1 MTHPS
6 SSKFSAGRKLSS
18 KGRRA
23 LAKFGFTKKFDIT
36 RTNIAVERLI
46 EVTENPRHRFLLLA
60 YNRHR
65 YLEMA
70 GRYKEIFAPDMM
82 VEHPVYHFHALG
94 ISTKLDG
101 RGAVMELYRQWAET
115 DQCIFYA
122 EDEQVAVADNFV
134 ASILTGYQQTL
145 GKTLIAYGIDA
156 DDENAMYLYK
166 AREEMIWPYDDCGR
180 LIGEDVWEPDP
191 SEAEI
196 IKLDPAD
203 VLTVEEAARLLTPL
217 IKPLPVYDGMVL
229 GKIPA

>member
-1 MTHPS
+1 M
-6 SSKFSAGRKLSS
+6 A
-18 KGRRA
+18 
-23 LAKFGFTKKFDIT
+23 KFDIT
-36 RTNIAVERLI
+36 KTNIAVERLI

-70 GRYKEIFAPDMM
+70 GRYKEIFAQDMM

-101 RGAVMELYRQWAET
+101 RQAVMELYRQWAET
-115 DQCIFYA
+115 NQCIFYT
-122 EDEQVAVADNFV
+122 ENEQIAVADNFV
-134 ASILTGYQQTL
+134 ASISTAYQQTL
-145 GKTLIAYGIDA
+145 GKALIANGIDV

-166 AREEMIWPYDDCGR
+166 ASEEMIWPYDNWGR

-203 VLTVEEAARLLTPL
+203 VLTVREAARLLNPL
-217 IKPLPVYDGMVL
+217 IKPLPAYEEMVL